1 MTGEIWVRSSLRN
14 LCHRL
19 TDIGQP
25 VSPPTVGRLLKGLG
39 YSLRVNAKKI
49 EAASHHPER
58 NQQFEYIAEQR
69 AEFTRRQRPILS
81 IDSKKKE
88 LVGNFKNAGRA
99 WVCEPTAVNVHDFP
113 GDALG
118 RAVPYG
124 VYDLSNNRG
133 FVYLGSSGDTPAFA
147 ADAIAAWW
155 QTEGQLTWPS
165 DNHLLLLADAGGSN
179 SCHTRAWKERVQVQ
193 LCDRFG
199 LTVTVCHYPTGCSN
213 PNPGSCPG
221 GGRLHP

>member
-25 VSPPTVGRLLKGLG
+25 VSPPTVGRVLKGLG

-88 LVGNFKNAGRA
+88 LVGELQEHWSGLGVRA
-99 WVCEPTAVNVHDFP
+99 DRRQ
-113 GDALG
+113 
-118 RAVPYG
+118 RA
-124 VYDLSNNRG
+124 
-133 FVYLGSSGDTPAFA
+133 
-147 ADAIAAWW
+147 
-155 QTEGQLTWPS
+155 
-165 DNHLLLLADAGGSN
+165 
-179 SCHTRAWKERVQVQ
+179 
-193 LCDRFG
+193 
-199 LTVTVCHYPTGCSN
+199 
-213 PNPGSCPG
+213 
-221 GGRLHP
+221 